1 MTGPL
6 YRFEMH
12 RTSDGTF
19 TGTIT
24 DHYGWVIALR
34 AAPEQTSDGK
44 KHLVGHGWIEER
56 AEEPIN
62 G

>member
-12 RTSDGTF
+12 RISDGTF

-34 AAPEQTSDGK
+34 AAPEQTPDGK
-44 KHLVGHGWIEER
+44 KHLVGHGWIEEKPKER
-56 AEEPIN
+56 AD